1 MTDNQSEL
9 VQHCID
15 TGAFVSIK
23 ALSHYLLFHQNVVKC
38 SDNQQIHLQIP
49 SAVLRQINGVTPMS
63 IKDIQMV
70 SHVDSSNYDMIMF
83 ADKSV
88 VYTRQRKTSNH
99 GRRLP
104 YYVEEDLH
112 LLESA
117 GMSKSEIESFV
128 KKFDINNNMDILNN
142 DKIIQ
147 RIIYFTDIPTRLKC
161 RAVSHRWKNFVDS
174 SNSWN
179 SLKLSRY
186 CLNFNKAVNY
196 FQNIDLRQLDL
207 SESSFECSTFQLS
220 NEISIYSLRSLCIS
234 TDHPLELF
242 TELFKI
248 APFLQDIKLIQTYN
262 SSLKLKNNNNHFYDP
277 HPIRYS
283 SNRLPLQRFPSH
295 MKSSTTKQIVVLCFD
310 QINNSFVSI
319 NKKTFCMVEEREF
332 RFWRRL
338 LLIFNIF
345 YMILA
350 FVFLFFAIFTRVN
363 SSIIDLHLLVGLII
377 LSIYLLSLSV
387 FGIYATLKHH
397 QVLLFFYI
405 ILLTILFL
413 FQFILACTYLAI
425 RGEKKY
431 GLLKSSYQKSTD
443 SIQSKYQCCGF
454 DNSTEFNR
462 KQTCANL
469 PCCKSSDQCCET
481 LPMCHSLLEETLNK
495 NLKIIGSIMLVFTL
509 TQIIAVY
516 LTLKFRNLR
525 NPTLFVDM

>member
-1 MTDNQSEL
+1 MADNQSEL

-23 ALSHYLLFHQNVVKC
+23 ALSHYLLCHQNVVKC
-38 SDNQQIHLQIP
+38 SANQQIHLQIP

-63 IKDIQMV
+63 IKDVQMV
-70 SHVDSSNYDMIMF
+70 PHVDSSNYDMIMF

-88 VYTRQRKTSNH
+88 VYTRKRKASNH
-99 GRRLP
+99 VRRLP

-112 LLESA
+112 LLESV

-128 KKFDINNNMDILNN
+128 KKFDINYNMDILNS

-186 CLNFNKAVNY
+186 CLNFSKAVNY

-207 SESSFECSTFQLS
+207 SESLFECSTFQLS

-234 TDHPLELF
+234 IDHPLELF

-262 SSLKLKNNNNHFYDP
+262 SSLKLKNNNNNHLYEYIQFV
-277 HPIRYS
+277 IS
-283 SNRLPLQRFPSH
+283 QCQQRLKCLRRLHIQLRSA
-295 MKSSTTKQIVVLCFD
+295 SD
-310 QINNSFVSI
+310 Q
-319 NKKTFCMVEEREF
+319 MAEEREF

-338 LLIFNIF
+338 LLISNIF

-350 FVFLFFAIFTRVN
+350 FVFLFFAIFTRVS

-377 LSIYLLSLSV
+377 LSIYLLSLSI
-387 FGIYATLKHH
+387 FGIYAALKHH

-413 FQFILACTYLAI
+413 FQFILACTYLTI

-454 DNSTEFNR
+454 DNSTEFDR

-469 PCCKSSDQCCET
+469 PCCKSSDQCCES

-525 NPTLFVDM
+525 NPTLFVDT

>member
-262 SSLKLKNNNNHFYDP
+262 SSLKLKNNNNHLYECIQFV
-277 HPIRYS
+277 IS
-283 SNRLPLQRFPSH
+283 QCQQRLKCLRRLHIQLRSA
-295 MKSSTTKQIVVLCFD
+295 SD
-310 QINNSFVSI
+310 Q
-319 NKKTFCMVEEREF
+319 MVEEREF